1 MLETILFLS
10 ALLHGFV
17 DVVKD
22 AILQK
27 WPNANL
33 WWLLFVALAGGV
45 AVTALGHINALA
57 TYLPG
62 LAGEVATGLVIGTGS
77 RLINVLFKIP
87 AALRGTSLEIIG
99 IENETV
105 GTQNIATDKVS

>member
-45 AVTALGHINALA
+45 AVAVLGHINALTA
-57 TYLPG
+57 YLPG
-62 LAGEVATGLVIGTGS
+62 LAGEIATGLVIGTGS

-87 AALRGTSLEIIG
+87 AALRGTSLEII
-99 IENETV
+99 EVESETV
-105 GTQNIATDKVS
+105 GTQNITTDKVS